1 MAPIDPSLNLQ
12 QQTALRQRLTP
23 AQVMFGQYL
32 EMNAPELEDELRRA
46 LDENPALELAE
57 HERDVCEHDSR
68 DDEGELFDETAEQ
81 LQRADYGD
89 DDDVPYYR
97 LQANNRSAD
106 DNVYDPV
113 AVDDRLTMADVLL
126 QQLGDYNLSDL
137 DRTIA
142 AYIIGS
148 IDDNGYLTRGYA
160 AIADDMAIATG
171 MDIAAADVRRVA
183 ATIRSMDPAG
193 VGAVDLRDC
202 LLLQLQ
208 RLTPPNADA
217 ELVVR
222 DYFDLFSKRQ
232 LDRLQ
237 QRSGLKPDRLHAAL
251 ETIRRLNPKP
261 GALVDSVAA
270 EDRLR
275 YIVPDFH
282 VDIEA
287 DGRASITLGGNIPDL
302 SIAQS
307 FQLDTDPQDATT
319 PAGRRATHR
328 AAGSDETSGHTTS
341 ARAFIKTRHDE
352 AAMLIRLLS
361 ARAQTLMQVMQV
373 IVGIQRRF
381 FETGN
386 PADLRPMVLRDIGDA
401 TGLDLSVISRATA
414 GKYVSTSLGVWPVKM
429 LFNEARTD
437 DPETSVHEITQALE
451 VLIRDEDKRHPLA
464 DEALKDL
471 LVEQG
476 YDIARRTVAKYR
488 EQLGYPPARLRRG
501 L

>member
-57 HERDVCEHDSR
+57 HEREVSERNSR
-68 DDEGELFDETAEQ
+68 DAEGELFEETAEQ

-89 DDDVPYYR
+89 DDEVPYYR

-106 DNVYDPV
+106 DDVYDPV
-113 AVDDRLTMADVLL
+113 AVDDRLTMADVLM

-148 IDDNGYLTRGYA
+148 IDDNGYLTRGYT

-171 MDIAAADVRRVA
+171 MDLSAADVRRVA

-208 RLTPPNADA
+208 RLTPANPDA

-222 DYFDLFSKRQ
+222 DYFDLFSKCQ
-232 LDRLQ
+232 FDRLQ
-237 QRSGLKPDRLHAAL
+237 QRSGLKSDRMHAAL

-270 EDRLR
+270 DDRLR

-282 VDIEA
+282 VDIDP

-302 SIAQS
+302 AIAQS
-307 FQLDTDPQDATT
+307 FQLDTDGQGGGGQGVAPLRGKR
-319 PAGRRATHR
+319 AGDNGANT
-328 AAGSDETSGHTTS
+328 
-341 ARAFIKTRHDE
+341 ARAFIKNRHDE

-437 DPETSVHEITQALE
+437 DPDTSVHEITQALE
-451 VLIRDEDKRHPLA
+451 ALIQSEDKRRPLA
-464 DEALKDL
+464 DEALKDR